1 MKHTE
6 RRPSSLTREQLVELA
21 DDPELLFA
29 DDFDEAM
36 IGVATRCGQKTIVVY
51 DLAKCIDV
59 LTAQG
64 LAYED
69 AVEHLDY
76 NTLGAW
82 VGDRTPIFVVRPD
95 DPGQEER

>member
-1 MKHTE
+1 M
-6 RRPSSLTREQLVELA
+6 TREQLVRLSG
-21 DDPELLFA
+21 DPDLLFA
-29 DDFDEAM
+29 DGFDEAM
-36 IGVATRCGQKTIVVY
+36 MGVATRCGQKTIVVY

-64 LAYED
+64 LEYEE

-82 VGDRTPIFVVRPD
+82 VGDRTPAFVVRPD
-95 DPGQEER
+95 DDT